1 MHEKIQQN
9 ERAIKEQL
17 KFKTM
22 NANFFNQ
29 IAALNITGDLH
40 LTISKGAESNMIVSV
55 MLQNEQCAD
64 SAKRL
69 IPPFNLRGTA
79 RELDAGFFEKITN
92 PIQTASGLM
101 DNMEVF
107 MKQLEEAKK
116 QSAMV
121 KEKADKEKK
130 AKEEREKKYKE
141 AMQKVDEL
149 EKEGRFK
156 DAWMKVPDPSV
167 FPQQAET
174 IRKRKSALS
183 GKFVPDLFGATQ
195 EVTATEQPPEDNTV
209 EENPD
214 DEPMPDE
221 DSENWD
227 DDNEAE

>member
-1 MHEKIQQN
+1 
-9 ERAIKEQL
+9 
-17 KFKTM
+17 M
-22 NANFFNQ
+22 NTNFFNQ
-29 IAALNITGDLH
+29 IAALNLTGDLH
-40 LTISKGAESNMIVSV
+40 LTISKGAENNMIVSV

-79 RELDAGFFEKITN
+79 QELDGGFFEKITT
-92 PIQTASGLM
+92 PLQTASGLM
-101 DNMEVF
+101 VNMEAF

-116 QSAMV
+116 QSAMQ

-130 AKEEREKKYKE
+130 VREEKDKKYKE

-149 EKEGRFK
+149 EKEGKFK

-167 FPQQAET
+167 FPEQAET

-183 GKFVPDLFGATQ
+183 GKFVPDLFGA
-195 EVTATEQPPEDNTV
+195 AGTV
-209 EENPD
+209 AAKEPQAEETDLNENPGDEEIPD
-214 DEPMPDE
+214 DDG
-221 DSENWD
+221 DNWD

>member
-1 MHEKIQQN
+1 
-9 ERAIKEQL
+9 
-17 KFKTM
+17 M
-22 NANFFNQ
+22 NTNFFNQ

-40 LTISKGAESNMIVSV
+40 LTISRGAESNMIVSV

-64 SAKRL
+64 SAKHL

-79 RELDAGFFEKITN
+79 RELDAGFFEKITT
-92 PIQTASGLM
+92 PLQTASGLM
-101 DNMEVF
+101 VNMEAF

-141 AMQKVDEL
+141 TMQKVDEL
-149 EKEGRFK
+149 EKEGKFK

-167 FPQQAET
+167 FPEQAET
-174 IRKRKSALS
+174 IRKRKSLLS
-183 GKFVPDLFGATQ
+183 GKFVPDLFGADEKVAAKEAQAEETDLNENQ
-195 EVTATEQPPEDNTV
+195 EN
-209 EENPD
+209 EETPD
-214 DEPMPDE
+214 DDR
-221 DSENWD
+221 DNWD